1 MTDILIMMATLMVA
15 LVWVILLQ
23 RRVTT
28 TLHRL
33 EIAERRRNSAQLT
46 LRATKTDNEELTAEV
61 AVLKQILLDVA
72 KGEANVWIED
82 GELRAAR
89 TAAGNTSVH

>member
-28 TLHRL
+28 IHRRL

-89 TAAGNTSVH
+89 TAAGNASVH